1 MSLFPF
7 FDETTTI
14 MLLPRLQ
21 LGMSLFP
28 FFHQTTTKLAKS
40 LYLGLFEPF
49 FPLKKWLYISMEV
62 A

>member
-7 FDETTTI
+7 FHQTTTTGHMI
-14 MLLPRLQ
+14 VSTRE
-21 LGMSLFP
+21 MSLFP